1 MMPGR
6 NAVISIE
13 FLTHYHPMKRIL
25 TLLFTLGLL
34 LGGLATSN
42 SFAQS
47 RRGDGHRGDDAYQNE
62 DPAANSKL
70 NNRRLEKNMD
80 KYADQ
85 LQLSKRQQKQLKK
98 IDRRYARTERKMKRR
113 GDNKRSDRKRLAEE
127 KRIEMISV
135 LTPDQQQTLE
145 ALSKKGRFSFEQL
158 FGR

>member
-1 MMPGR
+1 
-6 NAVISIE
+6 
-13 FLTHYHPMKRIL
+13 MKKIL
-25 TLLFTLGLL
+25 MLFFSLGLL
-34 LGGLATSN
+34 LGGLATSD
-42 SFAQS
+42 SFGQS
-47 RRGDGHRGDDAYQNE
+47 RRRDEVYQND
-62 DPAANSKL
+62 DPANSKL

-98 IDRRYARTERKMKRR
+98 IDRRYARMERKMRRR

-127 KRIEMISV
+127 KRLEVIEV

-145 ALSKKGRFSFEQL
+145 ALSKKGRFSFDQL